1 MSLGILFCGQ
11 AASWIRAFFRRC
23 IKRYAWGI
31 LNAAPLGRI
40 AFEASPEENASFARR
55 TLLA

>member
-1 MSLGILFCGQ
+1 MPLGVFLQVEPILD
-11 AASWIRAFFRRC
+11 
-23 IKRYAWGI
+23 YAILIAGELSVMRGGI

-55 TLLA
+55 TLLE